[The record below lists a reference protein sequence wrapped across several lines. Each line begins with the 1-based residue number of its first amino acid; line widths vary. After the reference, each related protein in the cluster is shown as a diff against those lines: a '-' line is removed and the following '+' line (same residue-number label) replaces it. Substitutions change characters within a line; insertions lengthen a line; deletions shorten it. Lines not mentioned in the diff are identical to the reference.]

1 MGAHKKIK
9 VECLAWDKAWTLFP
23 EKVGDG
29 TLYIHPDIPT
39 LAEVV
44 AKVCD
49 GLPLALI
56 TVGRAMAGKKT
67 PREWSHGIQVL
78 KRSAS
83 ELSGNDDYVNMH
95 YVIRD
100 MALWLVFECS
110 KAKDNFLVPTDILH
124 CSEMEQTISSRQLR
138 KAEEVLDNLNS
149 FAKLNSLILINL
161 SKLMNIYANAVP
173 SPLTVHNSTSSH
185 WIPV

>member
-44 AKVCD
+44 AKECD

-83 ELSGNDDYVNMH
+83 ELSGMGDEVFPLLNLVTIIYLARKLDLVSCIVH
-95 YVIRD
+95 Y
-100 MALWLVFECS
+100 F
-110 KAKDNFLVPTDILH
+110 
-124 CSEMEQTISSRQLR
+124 R
-138 KAEEVLDNLNS
+138 KT
-149 FAKLNSLILINL
+149 F
-161 SKLMNIYANAVP
+161 
-173 SPLTVHNSTSSH
+173 
-185 WIPV
+185 

>member
-1 MGAHKKIK
+1 MEADRVKHYKSQNHLRNAEDTFAVLKSKRFGLLLDDIWKREVCSHMGAHKKIK

-44 AKVCD
+44 AKECD

-83 ELSGNDDYVNMH
+83 ELSGMGDEVFPLLNLVTIIYLARKLDLVSCIVH
-95 YVIRD
+95 Y
-100 MALWLVFECS
+100 F
-110 KAKDNFLVPTDILH
+110 
-124 CSEMEQTISSRQLR
+124 R
-138 KAEEVLDNLNS
+138 KT
-149 FAKLNSLILINL
+149 F
-161 SKLMNIYANAVP
+161 
-173 SPLTVHNSTSSH
+173 
-185 WIPV
+185 

>member
-1 MGAHKKIK
+1 MGAHKKIE

-23 EKVGDG
+23 EKLGDE

-44 AKVCD
+44 AKECD

-83 ELSGNDDYVNMH
+83 ELSGMGDESFENDYVSSDDLLFCGEESVLGNW
-95 YVIRD
+95 Y
-100 MALWLVFECS
+100 
-110 KAKDNFLVPTDILH
+110 ILD
-124 CSEMEQTISSRQLR
+124 CSEMEQIISSRQLR
-138 KAEEVLDNLNS
+138 KAEVVLDNLNS
-149 FAKLNSLILINL
+149 FTKLNSLILINL
-161 SKLMNIYANAVP
+161 SNLKNIYANAV
-173 SPLTVHNSTSSH
+173 SSSLTVHNSSSSRC
-185 WIPV
+185 IPV